1 MGRLGQHEQEGEK
14 VGQPEVVGCDGGVLL
29 RGQLSLVHEASSGFT
44 LQLRPHV
51 ARAVNPAV
59 RPGGEEGSELM
70 SSTKVH
76 FELCLKSTL
85 WLAVKLI
92 IVQIFE
98 YFEMFVVFIEN
109 LLVRV

>member
-1 MGRLGQHEQEGEK
+1 
-14 VGQPEVVGCDGGVLL
+14 
-29 RGQLSLVHEASSGFT
+29 
-44 LQLRPHV
+44 
-51 ARAVNPAV
+51 
-59 RPGGEEGSELM
+59 M